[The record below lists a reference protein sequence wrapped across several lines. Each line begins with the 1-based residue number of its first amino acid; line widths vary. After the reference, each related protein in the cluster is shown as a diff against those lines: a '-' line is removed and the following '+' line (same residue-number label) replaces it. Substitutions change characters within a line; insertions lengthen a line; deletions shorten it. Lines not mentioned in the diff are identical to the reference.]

1 MSARVWWWC
10 LTRLFWN
17 EAPVPVVSNVYH
29 ASTMHFLKWYS
40 LQSHHIDLCVY
51 CVDQSWWHVYYEGL
65 HSIGWWYLVDK
76 LEDPHMTAKLI
87 GNQQVSVIAIL
98 NYDERTIINLGGI
111 CATDKTIIYNVS
123 TTRYR
128 DTWSRVRL
136 YRHILLAIFLDEQ
149 CSYEK
154 KGLRFQREDT
164 PSATLSILSVT
175 SFPMRQMWWYHRLWR
190 VDPGTARIQHN

>member
-1 MSARVWWWC
+1 MPC
-10 LTRLFWN
+10 
-17 EAPVPVVSNVYH
+17 
-29 ASTMHFLKWYS
+29 
-40 LQSHHIDLCVY
+40 I
-51 CVDQSWWHVYYEGL
+51 YYEGL
-65 HSIGWWYLVDK
+65 HSIGWWYVVGK
-76 LEDPHMTAKLI
+76 LEDPHVTAKFI
-87 GNQQVSVIAIL
+87 GNQQVSVIVIL
-98 NYDERTIINLGGI
+98 NYDERTVINLGGI

-128 DTWSRVRL
+128 DMWSRVRL

-175 SFPMRQMWWYHRLWR
+175 SFPM
-190 VDPGTARIQHN
+190 